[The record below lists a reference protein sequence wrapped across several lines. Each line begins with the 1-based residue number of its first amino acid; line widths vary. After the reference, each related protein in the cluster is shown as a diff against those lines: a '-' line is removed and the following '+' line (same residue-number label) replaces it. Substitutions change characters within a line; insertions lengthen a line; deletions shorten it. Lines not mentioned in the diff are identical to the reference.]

1 MGNMCRK
8 GEPFNPGAG
17 LDKVVASAE
26 PACLLYTMA
35 NFKKGGQLI
44 DAFNKGGSTGVSF
57 FSFFLINVFIYRLSH
72 FLLLLFQTNLG
83 VGKDIFFDDVML
95 LNVKRRFEYLVL

>member
-1 MGNMCRK
+1 MGNCWRK

-57 FSFFLINVFIYRLSH
+57 FF
-72 FLLLLFQTNLG
+72 
-83 VGKDIFFDDVML
+83 IFFNECFHLQVVAFRVASFS
-95 LNVKRRFEYLVL
+95 NKPGSWKGHIF